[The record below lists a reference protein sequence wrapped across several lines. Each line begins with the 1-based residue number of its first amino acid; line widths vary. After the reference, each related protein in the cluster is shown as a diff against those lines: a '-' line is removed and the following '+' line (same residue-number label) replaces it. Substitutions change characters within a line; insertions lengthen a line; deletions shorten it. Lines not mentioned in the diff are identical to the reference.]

1 MALPQFAVYQS
12 ATTSTLTDNGSVR
25 EQMTDNGWA
34 ELVPSNFK
42 REYKVVDGVEK
53 YNRVLVLVFNGQ
65 IDPLTKK
72 NVNIQL
78 TCSEPLSREL
88 RANPELIT
96 TIADNHIFENENG
109 YNFIG
114 MVSEG
119 NIKIGASEFKT
130 STVKVTRTGLEKLIA
145 L

>member
-1 MALPQFAVYQS
+1 MALPNFAVYQS